1 MLVPVGTTPGGS
13 TGIRQWTDEKKTL
26 QREYRN
32 KLQALDIK
40 YHGVPKGQDGP
51 LVRRL
56 ETWGELQGL
65 VVGCFGEGS
74 QHLHHLL
81 RLFAEAKVSRNARA
95 TGLPPLDSDISL
107 TLAHYRRIMST
118 VAVRAQATCLLS
130 RMGHLDKAA
139 REAATRSTLA
149 VRREAALR
157 AEARA
162 FHQAYVRGRGVEHS
176 GDLVH

>member
-1 MLVPVGTTPGGS
+1 MEWVRQHQGLVPNFRLCAPNPE
-13 TGIRQWTDEKKTL
+13 GIPLDTLAELKVISAGPSRYYSRGVNRDKAVDRRAKTL

-81 RLFAEAKVSRNARA
+81 RLFAEAKVARNARA
-95 TGLPPLDSDISL
+95 TGLPPLD
-107 TLAHYRRIMST
+107 
-118 VAVRAQATCLLS
+118 
-130 RMGHLDKAA
+130 
-139 REAATRSTLA
+139 
-149 VRREAALR
+149 
-157 AEARA
+157 
-162 FHQAYVRGRGVEHS
+162 
-176 GDLVH
+176 